1 MITRR
6 LMKPGT
12 FSLKLQENTPYKI
25 HAAIA
30 RLDHIVFTHTRLDP
44 IEGYSDANILD
55 AALHTCVVTKS
66 PSPTD
71 VQGHGLEWWLGT
83 PKGYGPGTAA
93 TQGLLT
99 TPVSQTTATLSTW
112 VTALCPAGLT
122 VGTVTNTGLP
132 TLTNSYQFVT
142 RREALDDVCRKLGAE
157 YRINPDG
164 TIDAAAPAT
173 LFGSSPEVVVTRKEE
188 GRDNGLQGL
197 EGSVIQTAVDVED
210 YITKAIVVTR
220 GTGSATT
227 ATTSTGSTAFRDLA
241 GNTLHVE
248 RYVDAPSEL
257 AANASLIGS
266 AALNR
271 FNAERRDL
279 RLNSRTYNVSRFV
292 TPGDYVFA
300 FDLVTGLTDPSSQIF
315 FRDGVI
321 TPLALRV
328 YGLTFPIQRG
338 MGVYARRS
346 TGVGTA
352 TYTDLSDY
360 VVFEDGD
367 VSWEVGAPRRPLV
380 GSTAGPT
387 SEGTVAYLG
396 VNPTVNARAVDL
408 GARATWTPTV
418 TQLGSVP
425 VTVNRA
431 TVSKVGREVTFDMAL
446 TVTGVG
452 GTAGN
457 QVLVSLPYTAASSG
471 FVIPGGGLIFDQ
483 TPSQNFTGVS
493 YIASTTAVGLV
504 PNAANGLLGAV
515 GGFTA
520 ALATGDLIQISG
532 VYEAAA

>member
-1 MITRR
+1 VITRR

-25 HAAIA
+25 HASIA

-44 IEGYSDANILD
+44 IDGYSDANILD

-112 VTALCPAGLT
+112 VTALCPPGLT

-132 TLTNSYQFVT
+132 TLTNTYQFVT

-188 GRDNGLQGL
+188 GRDNGYQGL

-220 GTGSATT
+220 GSGSATT

-257 AANASLIGS
+257 AANASLIGT

-321 TPLALRV
+321 TPLTLRV

-352 TYTDLSDY
+352 TYTDLTDY

-380 GSTAGPT
+380 GTTAT
-387 SEGTVAYLG
+387 SASEGTVAYLG
-396 VNPTVNARAVDL
+396 ANPTISARAAAPGVV
-408 GARATWTPTV
+408 ARA
-418 TQLGSVP
+418 
-425 VTVNRA
+425 
-431 TVSKVGREVTFDMAL
+431 
-446 TVTGVG
+446 
-452 GTAGN
+452 
-457 QVLVSLPYTAASSG
+457 
-471 FVIPGGGLIFDQ
+471 
-483 TPSQNFTGVS
+483 
-493 YIASTTAVGLV
+493 
-504 PNAANGLLGAV
+504 
-515 GGFTA
+515 GGFTSQTGITA
-520 ALATGDLIQISG
+520 ATDLTDCSITFTAPAGRLYRITAQCRILQQTSESNPELEIVNAGGTVLDKWTETVGAGKNAYVSIQALDAPSAGSVTYKSRLLTGAGTVDTVLSTTQPSRLLVEDIG
-532 VYEAAA
+532 PA